1 MLLISRLV
9 FVFVPPSSALSF
21 SEAASSS
28 LLPTLYQTTTIK
40 TSTRS
45 NTLFLSIYNPRI
57 TLFIKYLSKIT
68 KHSSWKI
75 ISFAETSN
83 VETVSLKT
91 CTTVEHVICIF
102 LESLSLFPCFFSASI
117 YFKRDEDSIMELA
130 FPECREQTSG
140 LELALDNEPKRAS
153 GIRGDGGK
161 EGRVCVKSTRD
172 KISRVSNPGWRFP
185 RPGKNCQGVNK

>member
-83 VETVSLKT
+83 VETASLKT

-161 EGRVCVKSTRD
+161 EGRVCVKSTKFPEFQIPAGVFPARE
-172 KISRVSNPGWRFP
+172 KIVRG
-185 RPGKNCQGVNK
+185 

>member
-83 VETVSLKT
+83 RFVENLYHRWT
-91 CTTVEHVICIF
+91 CYMYFSRI
-102 LESLSLFPCFFSASI
+102 SLSLFPCFFSASI

-172 KISRVSNPGWRFP
+172 KISRVSNPGWCFP